1 LKKVLHSPKNKEPTK
16 VQREMEPGVEEVKH
30 QGLLGWEIDMV
41 VSKQGKSLYY
51 FNTFCQKAKEY

>member
-16 VQREMEPGVEEVKH
+16 VQRKMEPGVEEVKH

-41 VSKQGKSLYY
+41 ASLYY